1 MEKVLISTQVPAR
14 AQIIQKESHTF
25 FIDGAHTPVSI
36 QRVCEWFSQCTSSE
50 KVILLWVFLLVLV
63 VLLWKR

>member
-50 KVILLWVFLLVLV
+50 KVILLWVLLLVLV

>member
-25 FIDGAHTPVSI
+25 YIDGAHTPVSV

-50 KVILLWVFLLVLV
+50 KVILLLGFSLVLV
-63 VLLWKR
+63 VLLWQG